1 MRAAAPKT
9 TTTPWLPLLGMA
21 ALAAVVLQ
29 SWRTARLDQEARRVE
44 QARSE
49 QVAEQILRQAP
60 ACRKAFVDATRGEA
74 ATVRD
79 GRIVVPPDVGWL
91 TPAASPLDDDP

>member
-1 MRAAAPKT
+1 MRAAAPTT

-60 ACRKAFVDATRGEA
+60 A
-74 ATVRD
+74 
-79 GRIVVPPDVGWL
+79 
-91 TPAASPLDDDP
+91 

>member
-29 SWRTARLDQEARRVE
+29 SRRTARLDQEARRVE

-49 QVAEQILRQAP
+49 QVA
-60 ACRKAFVDATRGEA
+60 
-74 ATVRD
+74 
-79 GRIVVPPDVGWL
+79 
-91 TPAASPLDDDP
+91 